1 MAGAAADDKE
11 MPRGVEKGHPVIA
24 HQKDCADRV
33 EHPTSKHPTEH
44 RNRRRFQN
52 GLHGGDRKPSQKNVG
67 PHSNAVQSCVK

>member
-44 RNRRRFQN
+44 RNERASRMGFM
-52 GLHGGDRKPSQKNVG
+52 
-67 PHSNAVQSCVK
+67 AVIGSHPKECRPPQ